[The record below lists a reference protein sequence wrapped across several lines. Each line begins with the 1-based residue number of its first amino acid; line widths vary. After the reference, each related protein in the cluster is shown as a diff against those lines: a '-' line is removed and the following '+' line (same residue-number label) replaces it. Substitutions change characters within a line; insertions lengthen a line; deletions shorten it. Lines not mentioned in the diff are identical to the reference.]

1 MAKGLGG
8 FVVKSL
14 MTLKAQCLQSNGREP
29 GFSAG
34 GESFTDERGER
45 GPSKLWEDV
54 EHRKTFLSFINEI
67 FITKVTELAGEVRRR
82 ERLIINLLARG

>member
-45 GPSKLWEDV
+45 
-54 EHRKTFLSFINEI
+54 
-67 FITKVTELAGEVRRR
+67 
-82 ERLIINLLARG
+82 ERT